1 LPKIIGN
8 RIFAAENVTAICKNG
23 SLSVN
28 PFVSMALALFTNF
41 SEITKMRLSVSV
53 VFSSVAGYLLG
64 ADTID
69 FTVLLL
75 LCIGGYCMV
84 GASNVF
90 NQIIERDLDAL
101 MERTKN
107 RPLPSGRVA
116 VTPAFLLASVLT
128 IIGIAVLYIIN
139 PQTALF
145 GAISIFMYVSL
156 YTPLKTK
163 TPLSVFVGAFPG
175 AIPFMLGWV
184 AATNDFGIEPGTLFM
199 IQFFWQFPHFWA
211 IGWFL
216 YDDYQRGGFYMLP
229 NGKRDRG
236 TAIQVVLYCIWT
248 VLASLIP
255 VLGVTGKLYLTPIS
269 GVLIAGLGI
278 WLIYYAMRLFRRKTE
293 KAARQLML
301 VSVSYITLLQIIYVV
316 DKFIR

>member
-1 LPKIIGN
+1 LPATKSHPIQQSI
-8 RIFAAENVTAICKNG
+8 VKN
-23 SLSVN
+23 
-28 PFVSMALALFTNF
+28 FT
-41 SEITKMRLSVSV
+41 EITKIRLSISV

-64 ADTID
+64 ADSID
-69 FTVLLL
+69 FFILFL
-75 LCIGGYCMV
+75 LCLGGYCMV

-101 MERTKN
+101 MNRTKD
-107 RPLPSGRVA
+107 RPIPSGRMSVRS
-116 VTPAFLLASVLT
+116 AFIIGSILT
-128 IIGIAVLYIIN
+128 IIGIVVLYIIN
-139 PQTALF
+139 PKTAMF

-184 AATNDFGIEPGTLFM
+184 AATGDFGIEAGTLFM

-216 YDDYQRGGFYMLP
+216 FDDYKKGGFFMLP
-229 NGKRDRG
+229 NGKKNKG
-236 TAIQVVLYCIWT
+236 TAIQVILYCVWT

-255 VLGVTGKLYLTPIS
+255 AFHVTGSLKLSLVAAI
-269 GVLIAGLGI
+269 LIGGIGI
-278 WLIYYAMRLFRRKTE
+278 WLVYYAVRLIQKRTD
-293 KAARQLML
+293 KAAKQLML
-301 VSVSYITLLQIIYVV
+301 VSVSYITLLQIIYVA

>member
-1 LPKIIGN
+1 MPNTQSQTFPTSVI
-8 RIFAAENVTAICKNG
+8 KN
-23 SLSVN
+23 
-28 PFVSMALALFTNF
+28 FT
-41 SEITKMRLSVSV
+41 EITKMRLSVSV

-64 ADTID
+64 VEGPID
-69 FTVLLL
+69 FTILLL
-75 LCIGGYCMV
+75 LCLGGYCMV
-84 GASNVF
+84 GASNVY

-101 MERTKN
+101 MDRTKD
-107 RPLPSGRVA
+107 RPIPAGRMG
-116 VTPAFLLASVLT
+116 VTPAFILASVLV
-128 IIGIAVLYIIN
+128 IAGIGILYVIN
-139 PQTALF
+139 PQTAMF

-156 YTPLKTK
+156 YTPLKTR

-184 AATNDFGIEPGTLFM
+184 AATNDFGIEPGSLFM

-216 YDDYQRGGFYMLP
+216 YDDYKKGGFFMLP
-229 NGKRDRG
+229 TGKRDKG
-236 TAIQVVLYCIWT
+236 TAIQVILYSIWT

-255 VLGVTGKLYLTPIS
+255 AVGVTGRLYITPIS
-269 GVLIAGLGI
+269 AILILGLGV
-278 WLIYYAMRLFRRKTE
+278 WLIYYGVRLYKLKTE

-301 VSVSYITLLQIIYVV
+301 VSVSYITLLQIIYVA

>member
-1 LPKIIGN
+1 MGKN
-8 RIFAAENVTAICKNG
+8 FRKRIFAQPKKN
-23 SLSVN
+23 SLSVSHPQSISPSLIRN
-28 PFVSMALALFTNF
+28 FT
-41 SEITKMRLSVSV
+41 EITKLRLSVSV

-64 ADTID
+64 ADSID
-69 FTVLLL
+69 FYVLFL
-75 LCIGGYCMV
+75 LCVGGYCMV

-107 RPLPSGRVA
+107 RPLPAGHMTVR
-116 VTPAFLLASVLT
+116 TAFILASILTVLG
-128 IIGIAVLYIIN
+128 IIVLYTIN
-139 PQTALF
+139 PITAMF

-184 AATNDFGIEPGTLFM
+184 AATGEFGIEPGTLFM

-216 YDDYQRGGFYMLP
+216 FDDYKKAGFFMLP
-229 NGKRDRG
+229 NGKRDKG
-236 TAIQVVLYCIWT
+236 TAIQVILYTIWT
-248 VLASLIP
+248 VLVSLIP
-255 VLGVTGKLYLTPIS
+255 VLGITGKLYVTPIS
-269 GVLIAGLGI
+269 GTLIGLLGI
-278 WLIYYAMRLFRRKTE
+278 GLLYYAIKLYRDKTST
-293 KAARQLML
+293 AAKQLML
-301 VSVSYITLLQIIYVV
+301 ASVSYITLLQIIYVA
-316 DKFIR
+316 DKFLR

>member
-1 LPKIIGN
+1 LPATKLYPIQHSII
-8 RIFAAENVTAICKNG
+8 KN
-23 SLSVN
+23 
-28 PFVSMALALFTNF
+28 FT
-41 SEITKMRLSVSV
+41 EITKIRLSISV

-64 ADTID
+64 ANSID
-69 FTVLLL
+69 FFILFL
-75 LCIGGYCMV
+75 LCLGGYCMV

-101 MERTKN
+101 MDRTRD
-107 RPLPSGRVA
+107 RPIPAGRMSVQS
-116 VTPAFLLASVLT
+116 AFIIGSILA
-128 IIGIAVLYIIN
+128 IIGIVVLYIIN
-139 PQTALF
+139 PKTAMF

-184 AATNDFGIEPGTLFM
+184 AATGDFGIEAGTLFM

-216 YDDYQRGGFYMLP
+216 FDDYKKGGFFMLP
-229 NGKRDRG
+229 NGKRNKG
-236 TAIQVVLYCIWT
+236 TAIQVILYSVWT
-248 VLASLIP
+248 VLVSLIP
-255 VLGVTGKLYLTPIS
+255 AFHVTGSLRLS
-269 GVLIAGLGI
+269 LIAAILIGGIGI
-278 WLIYYAMRLFRRKTE
+278 WLIYYAVRLIQKRTD
-293 KAARQLML
+293 KAAKQLML
-301 VSVSYITLLQIIYVV
+301 VSVSYITLLQIIYVA

>member
-1 LPKIIGN
+1 MSI
-8 RIFAAENVTAICKNG
+8 
-23 SLSVN
+23 
-28 PFVSMALALFTNF
+28 
-41 SEITKMRLSVSV
+41 SV

-64 ADTID
+64 ADSID
-69 FTVLLL
+69 FLTLFL
-75 LCIGGYCMV
+75 LCVGGYCMV

-101 MERTKN
+101 MNRTKD
-107 RPLPSGRVA
+107 RPIPSGRMGLQS
-116 VTPAFLLASVLT
+116 AFFIGSILT
-128 IIGIAVLYIIN
+128 IIGIVVLYVIN
-139 PQTALF
+139 PKTAMF

-184 AATNDFGIEPGTLFM
+184 AATGEFGIEAGTLFM

-216 YDDYQRGGFYMLP
+216 FDDYKKGGFFMLP
-229 NGKRDRG
+229 NGKRNKG
-236 TAIQVVLYCIWT
+236 TAVQVILYCVWT
-248 VLASLIP
+248 VLVSLIP
-255 VLGVTGKLYLTPIS
+255 AFHVTGSLKLSLVAA
-269 GVLIAGLGI
+269 VLIGGI
-278 WLIYYAMRLFRRKTE
+278 GVWLVYYAVRLIQKKTD
-293 KAARQLML
+293 KAAKQLML
-301 VSVSYITLLQIIYVV
+301 VSVSYITLLQIIYVA

>member
-1 LPKIIGN
+1 MPI
-8 RIFAAENVTAICKNG
+8 TH
-23 SLSVN
+23 SHSVQKS
-28 PFVSMALALFTNF
+28 FLKGFT
-41 SEITKMRLSVSV
+41 EITKIRLSISV

-64 ADTID
+64 AETVD
-69 FTVLLL
+69 FFILFL

-101 MERTKN
+101 MDRTKD
-107 RPLPSGRVA
+107 RPLPSGRMTVRS
-116 VTPAFLLASVLT
+116 AFVIGSILT
-128 IIGIAVLYIIN
+128 LIGIVVLYVIN
-139 PQTALF
+139 PQTAMF
-145 GAISIFMYVSL
+145 GAICIFMYVSL
-156 YTPLKTK
+156 YTPMKTK

-216 YDDYQRGGFYMLP
+216 YDDYKKGGFFMLP
-229 NGKRDRG
+229 NGKRDKG
-236 TAIQVVLYCIWT
+236 TAIQIVLYSIWT
-248 VLASLIP
+248 VLTSLIP
-255 VLGVTGKLYLTPIS
+255 VFGVTGRLYLTPVS
-269 GVLIAGLGI
+269 GVIIAILGI
-278 WLIYYAMRLFRRKTE
+278 GLIYYALKLYKEQTA
-293 KAARQLML
+293 KVAKQLML
-301 VSVSYITLLQIIYVV
+301 ASVSYITLLQIIYVL

>member
-1 LPKIIGN
+1 M
-8 RIFAAENVTAICKNG
+8 VKN
-23 SLSVN
+23 
-28 PFVSMALALFTNF
+28 FT
-41 SEITKMRLSVSV
+41 EITKIRLSISV

-64 ADTID
+64 ANSID
-69 FTVLLL
+69 FFTLFL
-75 LCIGGYCMV
+75 LCLGGYCMV

-101 MERTKN
+101 MNRTKD
-107 RPLPSGRVA
+107 RPIPAGRMSVRS
-116 VTPAFLLASVLT
+116 AFIIGSILT
-128 IIGIAVLYIIN
+128 IIGIVVLYIIN
-139 PQTALF
+139 PKTAMF

-184 AATNDFGIEPGTLFM
+184 AATGEFGIEAGTLFM

-216 YDDYQRGGFYMLP
+216 FEDYKRGGFFMLP
-229 NGKRDRG
+229 NGERNKG
-236 TAIQVVLYCIWT
+236 TAIQVILYCVWT

-255 VLGVTGKLYLTPIS
+255 AFHVTGSLKLSLVAAI
-269 GVLIAGLGI
+269 LIGGIGI
-278 WLIYYAMRLFRRKTE
+278 WLVYYAVRLIQKRTDKSA
-293 KAARQLML
+293 KQLML
-301 VSVSYITLLQIIYVV
+301 VSVSYITLLQIIYVA